1 MLKKYLPYIAL
12 LVAAFLLFYVKK
24 NQRGTKN
31 KQHTEQVNKRI
42 TVNPLSPA
50 ANENRTEGF
59 DRRYNNLVITKHAR
73 CRMACRHIDESEIK
87 EILQSGMLINY
98 DVGAAKIGTKG
109 LSESV
114 GSEAVADALANRI
127 KELIDTKKDS
137 GEAIAQTRTEFADMM
152 KTFYEDFFAKMQT
165 QMAKENPLDSE
176 MLAVLKDISK
186 TNAAAAGSSEKML
199 RYSQN

>member
-87 EILQSGMLINY
+87 EILQSGSINY
-98 DVGAAKIGTKG
+98 NKVEDDARGKTYPVEGTTHDNQR
-109 LSESV
+109 V
-114 GSEAVADALANRI
+114 RI
-127 KELIDTKKDS
+127 VFSPKPNGQIVVVTCVDLDTEWSCDCK
-137 GEAIAQTRTEFADMM
+137 
-152 KTFYEDFFAKMQT
+152 
-165 QMAKENPLDSE
+165 
-176 MLAVLKDISK
+176 
-186 TNAAAAGSSEKML
+186 
-199 RYSQN
+199 